1 MMFTVNFLECAINST
16 TIKLFYAVQFFF
28 SVFVYSYF
36 LEFKYRNDVSKS
48 TKLKR
53 ALLNC
58 KEKEVAFAGLDNYN
72 HSLICI
78 KVIEIFS

>member
-16 TIKLFYAVQFFF
+16 TITLFYAVQLFFF

-36 LEFKYRNDVSKS
+36 LESKYRNDVSKS
-48 TKLKR
+48 SKLKR

-58 KEKEVAFAGLDNYN
+58 KEKEVALQDW
-72 HSLICI
+72 II
-78 KVIEIFS
+78 TITV